1 MVASPDHYIAV
12 KMNRDMATS
21 LFWFPPIYGREYE
34 CHFFGGECIEA
45 RWLEHI
51 SVYVA
56 RGSKIILFSV
66 KRFFVLPQCML
77 EYVLVLSGERN
88 T

>member
-45 RWLEHI
+45 R
-51 SVYVA
+51 
-56 RGSKIILFSV
+56 
-66 KRFFVLPQCML
+66 
-77 EYVLVLSGERN
+77 
-88 T
+88 